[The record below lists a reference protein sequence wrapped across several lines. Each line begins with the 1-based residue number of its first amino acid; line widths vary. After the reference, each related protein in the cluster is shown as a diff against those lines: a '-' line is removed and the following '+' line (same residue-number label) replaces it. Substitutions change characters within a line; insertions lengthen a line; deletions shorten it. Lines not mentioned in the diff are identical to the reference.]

1 MNAPQSWWFVRA
13 PGRGVDAEQ
22 NRLLRAINRHQRRDA
37 MADVPSSVNPLTK
50 GFLGKEMYLVV
61 TRPVRSPEI
70 DERLAEHLAH
80 QVELEKRGIMF
91 AAGPLYPRDSETP
104 EAGMFVLRAGS
115 FAEAEEI
122 ANEDP
127 LHKAGLRTFTLQ
139 KWRVNEG
146 RLTITVHFSD
156 QTMMLE

>member
-1 MNAPQSWWFVRA
+1 
-13 PGRGVDAEQ
+13 
-22 NRLLRAINRHQRRDA
+22 
-37 MADVPSSVNPLTK
+37 MADIPTNVDPSTRR
-50 GFLGKEMYLVV
+50 FLGKEMYLVV

-70 DERLAEHLAH
+70 AKRLHEHLAH

-91 AAGPLYPRDSETP
+91 AAGLLYPRNSETP

-115 FAEAEEI
+115 FEEAEAI

-146 RLTITVHFSD
+146 RITVTVDFSD
-156 QTMMLE
+156 QTMKID